1 VSLKLICLVIA
12 ATALIS
18 GVQGMPLGFAQAMNN
33 AGQKDILTIK
43 NYDTGASLTESYT
56 DIEHL
61 QRNTQVNT
69 GAYGMQS
76 DPSDAGGAS
85 GSRDFSPAINPAGG
99 LEASINSNV
108 IGKAHIAW
116 QSVDPTS
123 SRMGR
128 HQLLGRSVEDL
139 TGVFSIEKFIQ
150 LWSGSPPGEI
160 SVDWLP
166 CS

>member
-1 VSLKLICLVIA
+1 
-12 ATALIS
+12 
-18 GVQGMPLGFAQAMNN
+18 MNN
-33 AGQKDILTIK
+33 AGQKDILTVN
-43 NYDTGASLTESYT
+43 NYDTGASLTEAYT

-61 QRNTQVNT
+61 QRNTQVNA
-69 GAYGMQS
+69 GAYGTQS
-76 DPSDAGGAS
+76 DPSDASGADA
-85 GSRDFSPAINPAGG
+85 GSRDFSPAGNLGGG

-108 IGKAHIAW
+108 IGKAYIAW
-116 QSVDPTS
+116 QSIDPTS

-150 LWSGSPPGEI
+150 LWSGSRPGEI